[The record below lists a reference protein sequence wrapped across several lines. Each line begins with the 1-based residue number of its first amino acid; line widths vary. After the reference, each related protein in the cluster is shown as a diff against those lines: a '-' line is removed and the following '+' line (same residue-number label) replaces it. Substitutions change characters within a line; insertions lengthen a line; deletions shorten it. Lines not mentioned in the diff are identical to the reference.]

1 MKVINDDQAK
11 SQSRDASSQL
21 DDLLKSFFRSEMPQ
35 PWPSFVEPALGSLVV
50 HSRSRSL
57 FRSRLALAASV
68 ALLLIGSWWLSQR
81 FSAPEPGMAP
91 SQAGKVIGAKPLPE
105 KSKPRFIR

>member
-1 MKVINDDQAK
+1 MKVDQAK
-11 SQSRDASSQL
+11 NQSREAASSHL
-21 DDLLKSFFRSEMPQ
+21 DDLLTSFFRSEMPQ
-35 PWPSFVEPALGSLVV
+35 PWPSFAEPASGSLVAT

-68 ALLLIGSWWLSQR
+68 TLLLIGSWWLSQR
-81 FSAPEPGMAP
+81 LSAPEPGMAP